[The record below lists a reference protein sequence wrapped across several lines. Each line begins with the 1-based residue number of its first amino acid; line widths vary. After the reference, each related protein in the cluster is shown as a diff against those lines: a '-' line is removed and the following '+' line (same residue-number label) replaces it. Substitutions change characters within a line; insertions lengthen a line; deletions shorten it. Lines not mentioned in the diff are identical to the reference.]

1 MHLNNWYGW
10 TMLQKLLANDFNWF
24 EETSE
29 FDESFIKS
37 FNEESDEG
45 CCVEVGI
52 KYLEN
57 LHKRFNDLPFFT

>member
-1 MHLNNWYGW
+1 
-10 TMLQKLLANDFNWF
+10 MLQKLLANDFNWF

-37 FNEESDEG
+37 FNEESDEE

-57 LHKRFNDLPFFT
+57 LHKRYNDLPFFT